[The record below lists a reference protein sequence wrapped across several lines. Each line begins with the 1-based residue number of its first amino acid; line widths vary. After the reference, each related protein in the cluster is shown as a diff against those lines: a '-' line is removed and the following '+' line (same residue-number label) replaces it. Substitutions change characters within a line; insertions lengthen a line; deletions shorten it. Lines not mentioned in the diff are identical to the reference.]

1 MLIES
6 VQNPKVKRLRALQ
19 GRKGRRESGE
29 FLLEGPKVVAAAAE
43 AGLRITLALVR
54 EGEEGLFAL
63 APEAAETHT
72 APARVIEAVSTAKT
86 PQGIVAAARLPEP
99 RPPERPEGL
108 WLALD
113 EVMDPGNVGTLIR
126 TADAAGAAGVLLSEN
141 TADPFSPKVV
151 RSTAGSLF
159 HLPLIR
165 GGMADLVAAFR
176 EAGYTAA
183 AGDLRGEDFYA
194 APPFPA
200 RTLLVVGNEARGP
213 REEILALCDRR
224 VKLPMAGRAESLNV
238 AVAGGILLY
247 GVAFGAC
254 RPSPSGA

>member
-1 MLIES
+1 
-6 VQNPKVKRLRALQ
+6 
-19 GRKGRRESGE
+19 
-29 FLLEGPKVVAAAAE
+29 
-43 AGLRITLALVR
+43 
-54 EGEEGLFAL
+54 
-63 APEAAETHT
+63 
-72 APARVIEAVSTAKT
+72 
-86 PQGIVAAARLPEP
+86 
-99 RPPERPEGL
+99 
-108 WLALD
+108 
-113 EVMDPGNVGTLIR
+113 
-126 TADAAGAAGVLLSEN
+126 
-141 TADPFSPKVV
+141 
-151 RSTAGSLF
+151 
-159 HLPLIR
+159 
-165 GGMADLVAAFR
+165 MADLVAAFR